1 MKYHLNLY
9 KPKKTISRANIER
22 DPWARTLLFLLS
34 KNDFY
39 SFIKL
44 IKNKL
49 TETPSLK
56 IVIFFLL

>member
-1 MKYHLNLY
+1 MKYLLNLY
-9 KPKKTISRANIER
+9 KPKKTISSANIER

-39 SFIKL
+39 SFTKL
-44 IKNKL
+44 INKL
-49 TETPSLK
+49 AEAPSLK